1 MGASNGTASLA
12 AGPVPGLVGVFDF
25 AASSHRRAISVLVL
39 LSLLAFLPGFFAI
52 PPVDRDEAEYAQV
65 TKQMMETR
73 DYVDVRLRDDVYY
86 QKPVGIYWLQA
97 AAVRSAEA
105 LGIANARATI
115 WVYRLPSLIGAIGA
129 VLATYWCAL
138 AFVSRR
144 GATLAALLMAGS
156 VLLGV
161 EARLA
166 TIDSMLL
173 LATVAAMGVL
183 ARTYL
188 WSHDGEIERPGWGLL
203 AVLWTALAVGVLL
216 KGVVILMVVTLAA
229 ATLCVIDRSV
239 RWLFALR
246 PLPGIAWLILLA
258 SPWFIAMYVRSGDAF
273 FARFIGLETLGK
285 VGGAQQGHGA
295 PPGLYLLMFFVTF
308 FPAAT
313 LFGLATPAVWAARRE
328 PATRFLLAW
337 LLPSWLL
344 FELIVT
350 KLPHY
355 VLPLYPAVAVLT
367 AGAVEMNTLVR
378 WRWLL
383 PGVIWWFLFP
393 ILVSI
398 AVVTCAK
405 IAIGDLLFAAWPF
418 LAAAIVCGWFAWRR
432 YEADGALPS
441 LMRGT
446 ATSVLLA
453 IGVYAIVVPALVP
466 AFPSATLASMVRQS
480 GCTAPGVASV
490 GYEEPSLT
498 FLLGTA
504 TRFTDGAGAAD
515 FLRRGNCRF
524 AFVDLKEVPAF
535 TQRAQ
540 TIGLRY
546 DRKSRVNAFD
556 FSNGQPVV
564 VDVFQSDDGPR

>member
-1 MGASNGTASLA
+1 MLLTTSQTRWPLKVTGAIAPLTVLVNGVPAQARPREHCSSAGGPGFARVTVIDGSGAADSVLVRMEDSAAATVTRAGLAQLRRAAVLDGSFPAVGVFINVAPVFTAGSSMGASNGTASLA

-65 TKQMMETR
+65 TKQMMESR

-105 LGIANARATI
+105 LGTANARTTI

-246 PLPGIAWLILLA
+246 PLPA
-258 SPWFIAMYVRSGDAF
+258 SP
-273 FARFIGLETLGK
+273 GL
-285 VGGAQQGHGA
+285 
-295 PPGLYLLMFFVTF
+295 
-308 FPAAT
+308 
-313 LFGLATPAVWAARRE
+313 
-328 PATRFLLAW
+328 
-337 LLPSWLL
+337 S
-344 FELIVT
+344 
-350 KLPHY
+350 
-355 VLPLYPAVAVLT
+355 
-367 AGAVEMNTLVR
+367 
-378 WRWLL
+378 
-383 PGVIWWFLFP
+383 
-393 ILVSI
+393 
-398 AVVTCAK
+398 C
-405 IAIGDLLFAAWPF
+405 
-418 LAAAIVCGWFAWRR
+418 
-432 YEADGALPS
+432 
-441 LMRGT
+441 
-446 ATSVLLA
+446 
-453 IGVYAIVVPALVP
+453 
-466 AFPSATLASMVRQS
+466 
-480 GCTAPGVASV
+480 
-490 GYEEPSLT
+490 
-498 FLLGTA
+498 
-504 TRFTDGAGAAD
+504 
-515 FLRRGNCRF
+515 LRRPG
-524 AFVDLKEVPAF
+524 
-535 TQRAQ
+535 
-540 TIGLRY
+540 
-546 DRKSRVNAFD
+546 S
-556 FSNGQPVV
+556 
-564 VDVFQSDDGPR
+564 